1 MKELILAFLSRAY
14 NMDTDSVADLLLKKS
29 DDGTYTDELVDGALD
44 ALTRLDTERAGKLK
58 GDGKTQFDNGFKKAQ
73 REVSEAWE
81 RKMRAK
87 FELDQALTGDDLLE
101 ALAEKMTAGS
111 AEMPD
116 EQIRRS
122 KLYRD
127 LEKAAADR
135 ERSAQEQAEA
145 KIQEIIAAQN
155 RKEKLS
161 SVHEKAKSWLLAK
174 KPVLEANQ
182 LVADQRI
189 ADFLRELEQYDYDED
204 LTPLKDG
211 EILKNQH
218 QHPVKFDSL
227 LEAIASRRFEF
238 MTQDPKGNGGNK
250 NDPGRSGATSL
261 PPIPKTREEFE
272 RLYYDIPASD
282 KDARTA
288 FAKAY
293 EESARNQ

>member
-1 MKELILAFLSRAY
+1 MKDLILAFLSRAY
-14 NMDTDSVADLLLKKS
+14 NMDTDSVADLLFKKS
-29 DDGTYTDELVDGALD
+29 DDGTLTDELADGALD
-44 ALTRLDTERAGKLK
+44 ALTRLDTERASKFK

-73 REVSEAWE
+73 KEVSEAWE

-87 FELDQALTGDDLLE
+87 FELDQALTGDNLLE

-116 EQIRRS
+116 EQVRRS
-122 KLYRD
+122 KIYRD

-135 ERSAQEQAEA
+135 EKAAIEQAEA
-145 KIQEIIAAQN
+145 KVQEIIAAQT

-161 SVHEKAKSWLLAK
+161 AVHEKAKSWLLGK

-189 ADFLRELEQYDYDED
+189 ADFLRELEAYEYDDDY
-204 LTPLKDG
+204 TPLKNG
-211 EILKNQH
+211 EIVKNEH
-218 QHPVKFDSL
+218 QHPVKFDTL
-227 LEAIASRRFEF
+227 LESIASRRFEF

-250 NDPGRSGATSL
+250 NEPGKTGASL

-272 RLYYDIPASD
+272 RLYYDIPATD
-282 KDARTA
+282 PAARTA

-293 EESARNQ
+293 EDSVRNQ